1 MITKEVNKFMA
12 LAPLMLPRL
21 IDSKKCAEPDITE
34 DSAILYFLLKK
45 SFPLGVSW
53 ICLTMIW
60 TYFYCIMVQVKQLP
74 IYIIVVSLPVLN
86 WVKVCTR
93 SIWCHSLTALLM
105 ESP

>member
-34 DSAILYFLLKK
+34 DSAILYFSLEETFPIGCIMDMLDDDMDLL
-45 SFPLGVSW
+45 
-53 ICLTMIW
+53 
-60 TYFYCIMVQVKQLP
+60 YCIMVQVKQLL

-86 WVKVCTR
+86 WAKVCTR